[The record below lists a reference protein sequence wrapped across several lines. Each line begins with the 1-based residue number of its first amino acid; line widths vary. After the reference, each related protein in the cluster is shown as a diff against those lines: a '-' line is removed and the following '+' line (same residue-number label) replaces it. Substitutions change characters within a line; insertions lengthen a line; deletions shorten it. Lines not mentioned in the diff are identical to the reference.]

1 MLYCVLLKEGMTCRL
16 AADERI
22 DVDAAKLLIS
32 EYKKLKGERG
42 E

>member
-16 AADERI
+16 AADGRI
-22 DVDAAKLLIS
+22 YADAAKLLIS
-32 EYKKLKGERG
+32 EYRKLKGESR

>member
-1 MLYCVLLKEGMTCRL
+1 MLHCVLLKEGMTCRL
-16 AADERI
+16 AADGRI
-22 DVDAAKLLIS
+22 DADAAKLLIS

>member
-16 AADERI
+16 AADELI

-32 EYKKLKGERG
+32 EYKKLKGEKG